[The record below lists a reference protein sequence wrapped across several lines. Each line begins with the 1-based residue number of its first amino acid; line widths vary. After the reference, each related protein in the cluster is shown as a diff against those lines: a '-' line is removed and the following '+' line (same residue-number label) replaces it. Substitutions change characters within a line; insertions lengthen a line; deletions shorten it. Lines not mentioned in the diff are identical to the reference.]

1 MRASEAGLFFGERRF
16 DFFSGENERDKD
28 GLAAS
33 AVVTRRIGGKTSE
46 SVAAVDELFDGEE
59 QALILRHGQERKRDC
74 RQVGTVWRLY
84 PPLIHG
90 ACPLFSFLPKF
101 SFCA

>member
-1 MRASEAGLFFGERRF
+1 MRAGEAGLFFGERRF

-46 SVAAVDELFDGEE
+46 TVAAVDELFDGEE
-59 QALILRHGQERKRDC
+59 QELILRHG
-74 RQVGTVWRLY
+74 
-84 PPLIHG
+84 
-90 ACPLFSFLPKF
+90 
-101 SFCA
+101 